1 MNALAASAWAQI
13 PPAPAPGDLVI
24 DPASIP
30 EDRRHLIP
38 RFADPVWPV
47 TFTSGNPSAAELR
60 LHWDTFPAR
69 LREQFRLAAW
79 ALLNFPVPDRAL
91 ARRGAAMRPRLSTLR
106 LYQTVTNWRTFAT
119 WLDEQGITGLEQAGT
134 QVLTDYSIYLART
147 RKVSRNTAV
156 NHLVALTRL
165 HAYGPHLPDEARIG
179 APAWDSEGLDDY
191 LPAATATGENA
202 TEPISPATMGP
213 LLVWALK
220 FTEEFAADILAAQD
234 EERRLRQVIGRHL
247 AQPLPH
253 GRPPALTAYLEDL
266 QAHGKPLP
274 AQSTDRAGHGH
285 GHAVAAHYIAA
296 LLDCHPG
303 KVQQAFRREPWRSYL
318 AEHPGG
324 CPLDVPVTA
333 TIDGEP
339 WTEAIAFDRVSSMTR
354 HLVTACFVVIAYLTG
369 MRSTEVL
376 ALEAG
381 CCPDPAG
388 TGARS
393 SEARR
398 HLIVARQFK
407 TARDEDGNHLS
418 AGVTREAPWIAVPQV
433 VTAIR
438 ILERLAGPA
447 GLLFPTDRGTRPGR
461 SLSFSGMGGRIE
473 DLIGWVNERTAQPGR
488 EDAIPADPHGHIGTS
503 RFRRTLAWHI
513 ARRPGGLVA
522 LAVQYGHLRTL
533 VSEGYGSR
541 QRDGIHQLLDLE
553 TARASAEHL
562 SEVHEALQ
570 HGEGVSGPAAR
581 RLIHAAREEHHRFG
595 GMITTARQAKALLS
609 DPALTVFENTDAYLT
624 CNYDPR
630 RALCNPDNAGDG
642 TAATPSLDRCQ
653 TACPNIART
662 DSHAQQLRAEAERL
676 RGQADTALTPQ
687 PVASR
692 LRDRAATLAELAD
705 KHDRTR
711 IAFTDEDPA

>member
-1 MNALAASAWAQI
+1 VTARSSLARLET
-13 PPAPAPGDLVI
+13 PTAPAPGDLVI
-24 DPASIP
+24 DPATIP

-47 TFTSGNPSAAELR
+47 TFTSGNPSAGELR
-60 LHWDTFPAR
+60 LHWATFPGG

-119 WLDEQGITGLEQAGT
+119 WLDEQGITGLAQVGT
-134 QVLTDYSIYLART
+134 QVLTDYSVYLARA

-165 HAYGPHLPDEARIG
+165 HAYGPHLPAGTRIG
-179 APAWDSEGLDDY
+179 VPAWDSEGLDDY

-220 FTEEFAADILAAQD
+220 FTEEFAADILAAHD
-234 EERRLRQVIGRHL
+234 EERRLRQVAGRHL
-247 AQPLPH
+247 AQPLPQ
-253 GRPPALTAYLEDL
+253 GPLPPALAAYLEDL

-274 AQSTDRAGHGH
+274 AQPGIRGPGSHGV
-285 GHAVAAHYIAA
+285 AVQYIAA
-296 LLDCHPG
+296 VIDCDPRAVQRDLRKGRWRRYLAGHPG
-303 KVQQAFRREPWRSYL
+303 S
-318 AEHPGG
+318 
-324 CPLDVPVTA
+324 CPLGVPVTA
-333 TIDGEP
+333 AIDGEP
-339 WTEAIAFDRVSSMTR
+339 WAGAFTFGQAGPMTR

-388 TGARS
+388 PGARS

-407 TARDEDGNHLS
+407 TARDDDGNHLS

-438 ILERLAGPA
+438 ILERLAGPT

-473 DLIGWVNERTAQPGR
+473 DLIGWVNERTARPGR
-488 EDAIPADPHGHIGTS
+488 EATIPADPHGHIGTS

-553 TARASAEHL
+553 TARTAAEHL
-562 SEVHEALQ
+562 SEVHDALQ

-595 GMITTARQAKALLS
+595 GMITTARQAKALLT
-609 DPALTVFENTDAYLT
+609 DPALTVFENADAYLT

-630 RALCNPDNAGDG
+630 RALCNPDNVGEG

-653 TACPNIART
+653 AACPNIART
-662 DSHAQQLRAEAERL
+662 DSQVQQLRAEAERL
-676 RGQADTALTPQ
+676 RGHADAALTPQ

-692 LRDRAATLAELAD
+692 LRDRAATLTELAG

-711 IAFTDEDPA
+711 IALTNEEPA